1 MRILVAVCCA
11 SMLACQGLIG
21 DTPGGLAGEDA
32 SERPFVLGTQHTAI
46 GVRRLTRA
54 ELGATIED
62 LVGVAGSTADLPP
75 DQTIAFLSNN
85 AHGLKVG
92 LGDVEALAR
101 MTEEVARRAL
111 TSLVLPIGCTVATFD
126 ADCYDAF
133 AADFLGRAFRR
144 PPTSEERGRYR
155 SLFIATRELDG
166 SEDALVALIGAVL
179 QSPSFLYRT
188 EVGDGTELTS
198 WEIASRLS
206 YLVWG
211 TMPDQELFAA
221 AAADTLRTPDG
232 REAQLRRLLESSRAK
247 ATVSRFVLEWLGLGD
262 ARLSRKDASVLAGLP
277 ADFEASSRA
286 ETREFIEDTLLT
298 SAGTVETLYASTHSF
313 LNATLA
319 DFYGVPGITGDDL
332 RKVSLPGRERR
343 GLLTQA
349 SVFTAHAKELGYSV
363 VQIGR
368 FVRERVLCQELP
380 PPPDDAD
387 TTLPAPPAGTRWS
400 YREQFEAHAKEPVCK
415 GCHAFLDPPGYAF
428 LPYDPVGRYRGR
440 DEQGA
445 PFDTAGE
452 LIELDGGSAPFADA
466 ADFTTLIA
474 ESTVAK
480 DCFATMF
487 HQFAYGRGLAPAD
500 IGAFARLRD
509 DFASSRGQFTSLL
522 AALVRAPEFTKP
534 GPTL

>member
-1 MRILVAVCCA
+1 MRVLMVLCCA
-11 SMLACQGLIG
+11 GMPACQGIIG
-21 DTPGGLAGEDA
+21 DTPASLAGADT
-32 SERPFVLGTQHTAI
+32 SERPFVLGDQHTAI

-62 LVGVAGSTADLPP
+62 LLGVAGAETSLPP

-101 MTEEVARRAL
+101 MSEAVAAEAV
-111 TSLVLPIGCTVATFD
+111 TSIELPLGCAVATLG

-133 AADFLGRAFRR
+133 AADFLPRAFRR
-144 PPTSEERGRYR
+144 PASDAELERYR
-155 SLFIATRELDG
+155 ALFDATRELDG
-166 SEDALVALIGAVL
+166 DEDALAAVIAAVL
-179 QSPSFLYRT
+179 QSPGFLYRT
-188 EVGDGTELTS
+188 EIGDGGELTS

-211 TMPDQELFAA
+211 TMPDNELLAA
-221 AAADTLRTPDG
+221 AAADRLRSPDS
-232 REAQLRRLLESSRAK
+232 REAQLRRLLASSRAQ
-247 ATVSRFVLEWLGLGD
+247 ANVSRFVLEWLGLGD
-262 ARLSRKDASVLAGLP
+262 ARLSRKDPSVLDGLP
-277 ADFEASSRA
+277 ADFEASTRA
-286 ETREFIEDTLLT
+286 ETRAFIEDTLVT

-319 DFYGVPGITGDDL
+319 AFYGVPGIAGDDL
-332 RKVSLPGRERR
+332 RRVSLPSRERR

-349 SVFTAHAKELGYSV
+349 SIFTAHAKELGYSV
-363 VQIGR
+363 VQVGR

-400 YREQFEAHAKEPVCK
+400 YREQFEAHAKEPICK

-428 LPYDPVGRYRGR
+428 LPYDPVGRYRER
-440 DEQGA
+440 DEHGE
-445 PFDTAGE
+445 PFDTKGE

-474 ESTVAK
+474 GSNAAK

-487 HQFAYGRGLAPAD
+487 HQWAYGRALARED
-500 IGAFARLRD
+500 LDAFAPLRD
-509 DFASSRGQFTSLL
+509 DFATSGGQFTGLL
-522 AALVRAPEFTKP
+522 TALVRAPEFTKP
-534 GPTL
+534 GPTR